1 VVDLDFVL
9 LRRAKRLINGANVH
23 QVNQLILGYELAVSL
38 HNSGP
43 SPHVQYQD
51 QYENAVSTAA
61 MLLERSPTLE
71 NQNDRGWVAGD
82 WQAAETVPSQG
93 N

>member
-9 LRRAKRLINGANVH
+9 LHRAKRLINGANVH

-43 SPHVQYQD
+43 SPHLQYQD

-61 MLLERSPTLE
+61 MLLERSLRMNAGGSHVIGKPLKLCPT
-71 NQNDRGWVAGD
+71 G
-82 WQAAETVPSQG
+82 
-93 N
+93 